1 MAEELHR
8 ALEGLGLLESE
19 AQAYLILVR
28 NGAMPASAIAS
39 ALGGAR
45 SSVYPIL
52 NALVEKGL
60 ADAGAGYA
68 SRFSAVPPEQA
79 IPFLIARER
88 EALAKREQLAKGL
101 VERLSGLAE
110 RSETGV
116 EEFIQVIRSPRA
128 VGERFERL
136 ELEAER
142 SLEVFVKAPVLNRS
156 GNPVQEKILRRGVV
170 IRSLYERAILEVPEI
185 KPYLANWISQGE
197 EARVY
202 EGDLPHKLA
211 IFDRQTVL
219 VHLTMPGDQMRT
231 LFIRHAELAM
241 SLGMLFDSLWEKSGP
256 WSVSTAKMASS
267 PTPGQSRPASEPARS
282 EPSKDS
288 PRANSR
294 ASGKGRSQL
303 SSSKQQAASKKG
315 KNK

>member
-1 MAEELHR
+1 MADELER

-19 AQAYLILVR
+19 AQVYLTLVR
-28 NGAMPASAIAS
+28 NGAMSASAIAS
-39 ALGGAR
+39 AVGGAR
-45 SSVYPIL
+45 SSVYPTL
-52 NALVEKGL
+52 NSLVEKGL
-60 ADAGAGYA
+60 ADAGAGYG
-68 SRFSAVPPEQA
+68 SRFAAVPPEQA
-79 IPFLIARER
+79 LPFLMARER
-88 EALAKREQLAKGL
+88 EALAQREQLARSL
-101 VERLSGLAE
+101 VERLSSLTE
-110 RSETGV
+110 RSEPGV
-116 EEFIQVIRSPRA
+116 EELIQVIRSPRA

-170 IRSLYERAILEVPEI
+170 IRSLYERAILDVPEI
-185 KPYLANWISQGE
+185 KPYLASWISQGE

-202 EGDLPHKLA
+202 EGELPHKLA

-256 WSVSTAKMASS
+256 LLSAGAKDASAAGNLPAKTPMPTKAPLATKSGTNSTR
-267 PTPGQSRPASEPARS
+267 TRRG
-282 EPSKDS
+282 
-288 PRANSR
+288 
-294 ASGKGRSQL
+294 
-303 SSSKQQAASKKG
+303 SSSKTRQ
-315 KNK
+315 